1 VIEIFMDT
9 NSFIRYFTNDIP
21 ELAERV
27 ENLLKRAKQGQ
38 VKLIVNELIIAEIV
52 WVLESVY
59 EMKKGQIS
67 KLLEAMFNTHNL
79 EIPNRTVL
87 KGAAE
92 IYKEKNIDFIDAYT
106 VSYMKVKGITKLCS
120 FDKKHMKRIDWIEIE
135 EP

>member
-1 VIEIFMDT
+1 M
-9 NSFIRYFTNDIP
+9 
-21 ELAERV
+21 
-27 ENLLKRAKQGQ
+27 
-38 VKLIVNELIIAEIV
+38 NELIIAEIV

-79 EIPNRTVL
+79 EIPNKTVL
-87 KGAAE
+87 KEATE
-92 IYKEKNIDFIDAYT
+92 IYKERNIDFIDAYT
-106 VSYMKVKGITKLCS
+106 VSYMKAKGVIKLCS